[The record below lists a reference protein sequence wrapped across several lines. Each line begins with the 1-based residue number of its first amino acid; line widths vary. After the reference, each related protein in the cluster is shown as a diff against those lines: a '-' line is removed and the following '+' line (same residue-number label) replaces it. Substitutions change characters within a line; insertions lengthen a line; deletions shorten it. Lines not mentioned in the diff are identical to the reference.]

1 MADQQFQIHKQD
13 RLEKQLKATMSS
25 LGELDKRLNDLEGLV
40 MATMTKL
47 QSDNI
52 QLFSLFSTLN
62 ESKIA
67 GEKFNLDAVPANPS
81 DAPPSDD

>member
-47 QSDNI
+47 QSDNV

-67 GEKFNLDAVPANPS
+67 QEKFNLAAVPANPS
-81 DAPPSDD
+81 DAPPSDN